1 MLLCGLMS
9 FLFNMT
15 LYYADYLAVSFAVV
29 NNVIARYIKR
39 VLISD
44 VLMFFA
50 SYLLL
55 SDAS

>member
-1 MLLCGLMS
+1 MS

-15 LYYADYLAVSFAVV
+15 LYYADYLAVTFAVV